1 MLSRAT
7 ERSTLVRVQSWAR
20 RERVVPREAANALRI
35 EWPLQAGE
43 VASGRA
49 EVICINPTDWLVV
62 AGIEFP
68 EEELLQILA
77 AAFLGTA
84 FRATA
89 LSFSLAR
96 IRIEGDH
103 ARALLSK
110 ACALDTQSADLTPD
124 RAPRTLVAGL
134 PAIIRCLEGTKFE
147 CIVPLSYADYLMA
160 WLGDAAAEFRV
171 SVVPASR
178 GARRDW
184 EPPAA
189 LNRGR

>member
-7 ERSTLVRVQSWAR
+7 EHSTLVRVQSWAR

-49 EVICINPTDWLVV
+49 DVICINPTNWLVV
-62 AGIEFP
+62 GIEFP
-68 EEELLQILA
+68 EEELLQVLD
-77 AAFLGTA
+77 AAFHGTP

-89 LSFSLAR
+89 LSSSLAR

-110 ACALDTQSADLTPD
+110 ACALDTQSADLTPG

-134 PAIIRCLEGTKFE
+134 PAIIRCLDGLRFE
-147 CIVPLSYADYLMA
+147 CMVPLSYADYLVA
-160 WLGDAAAEFRV
+160 WLSDAAAELR
-171 SVVPASR
+171 
-178 GARRDW
+178 
-184 EPPAA
+184 
-189 LNRGR
+189 